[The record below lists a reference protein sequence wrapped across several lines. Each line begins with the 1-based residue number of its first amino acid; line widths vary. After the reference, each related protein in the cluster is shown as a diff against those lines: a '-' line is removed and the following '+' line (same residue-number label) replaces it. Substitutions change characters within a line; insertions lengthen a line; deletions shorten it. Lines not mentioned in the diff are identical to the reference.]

1 MLYSTKNQTIHMK
14 IPKKNHT
21 HLLLII
27 TSSIDSLGNFLML
40 IYSLYKNVENKI
52 LVCTRHNLGQKK
64 EYIL

>member
-1 MLYSTKNQTIHMK
+1 MK